1 MTDRTP
7 KASVVIPARD
17 AEDTLATQL
26 RALAAQDY
34 PGSFEVIVVDNGSR
48 DATRE
53 VASSFHAVIPS
64 LRVIDAGDVPGVSH
78 ARNVGILAARGDLLA
93 FCDADDRV
101 WPNWLRA
108 LATAAQ
114 DADLV
119 TGFRDSTALNSPRQR
134 AYRWGRD
141 HFTPPTV
148 VGYAFAHGSTMAVWR
163 DTAIAVGGFST
174 CYPQAQDAEFGIRLQ
189 LQGHRLAA
197 TTEAMI
203 DYRFRGATR
212 DLWRQ
217 HLRYGRGAGRLAAAY
232 ADLGATPIT
241 WGQIVRAVA
250 WLAVRVP
257 TLATTARRRG
267 IWLRNA
273 ASWLGRAQAR
283 LRYGGS
289 APYLRG
295 PHAGLAQAARTLRA
309 QARNEGASR

>member
-1 MTDRTP
+1 MTNRMP
-7 KASVVIPARD
+7 QASVVIPARD

-26 RALAAQDY
+26 QALAAQDFLQ
-34 PGSFEVIVVDNGSR
+34 SFEVIVVDNGSR
-48 DATRE
+48 DATPE
-53 VASSFHAVIPS
+53 VAASFHATIPS
-64 LRVIDAGDVPGVSH
+64 LRVIDAGDVAGVSH

-119 TGFRDSTALNSPRQR
+119 TGFRDSAALNSPRQR
-134 AYRWGRD
+134 AYRWNRD
-141 HFTPPTV
+141 PSKPLTLA
-148 VGYAFAHGSTMAVWR
+148 GYEFAPGATMAVWR

-174 CYPQAQDAEFGIRLQ
+174 CYRQGEDAEFSIRLQ
-189 LQGHRLAA
+189 LHGHSLAA
-197 TTEAMI
+197 ATEAVI
-203 DYRFRGATR
+203 DYRFRGSTL

-217 HLRYGRGAGRLAAAY
+217 QVRYGRGAGKAAAAY

-241 WGQIVRAVA
+241 WGQIVRAVG

-273 ASWLGRAQAR
+273 GSWLGRAQAR

-309 QARNEGASR
+309 QARDQGASK